1 MLNEEIIL
9 QKIEDCMA
17 RIKDFVTPAGAKS
30 NKIEFEHKIKAHRRG
45 RFLKITSIGIVVVL
59 FVGALIFLWKNAIY
73 TSYSEISSYPR
84 ISSSDSVCLNHNGKV
99 LSYSKD
105 GISSMDT
112 KGNLVWNETY
122 QMQDPIVEVNGN
134 AVAVGDYNG
143 HIIYVMDEKGK
154 VGEVDTN
161 LPIRDLCVSK
171 TGIVAAVLKDSKLT
185 RLNLYDP
192 KGKELVKSEC
202 RMSQN
207 GYPVAVALSDT
218 GEVMEVSYLYVDS
231 GVMRSGIG
239 FYNFGAVGQNELH
252 NYVSGFNYTDSVVPY
267 VKFLN
272 NEIAVAVA
280 DDRIMFY
287 KGDQKPAVLSET
299 LLSEQILSVYTG
311 KEYVGLVYENK
322 DGVTKY
328 YMDLY
333 NIEGEKE
340 DTLEFDCEYTDI
352 VITEKTIL
360 IYNKNEWNVYTIGG
374 RMKFS
379 GTYENNI
386 RKIIPTNHIENYMI
400 VTDETLE
407 TVILK

>member
-1 MLNEEIIL
+1 MSNIRNYMREKEGDYKEKIRKHRQSKLRFFCTVVGVIL
-9 QKIEDCMA
+9 
-17 RIKDFVTPAGAKS
+17 F
-30 NKIEFEHKIKAHRRG
+30 
-45 RFLKITSIGIVVVL
+45 VVL
-59 FVGALIFLWKNAIY
+59 ICFLYHKLRIYNEYTIKNVMER
-73 TSYSEISSYPR
+73 TESSA
-84 ISSSDSVCLNHNGKV
+84 SVTLQIGENMV
-99 LSYSKD
+99 SYSKD
-105 GISSMDT
+105 GASCVDI
-112 KGNLVWNETY
+112 KGNKVWNQTY
-122 QMQDPIVEVNGN
+122 EMQKPIVGFTSDSI
-134 AVAVGDYNG
+134 AIADYNG
-143 HIIYVMDEKGK
+143 RSIYVMDSQNILGTIS
-154 VGEVDTN
+154 TN
-161 LPIRDLCVSK
+161 MPVKNVAVSES
-171 TGIVAAVLKDSKLT
+171 GIVAAVLEDGNTTWIYVYDAKGNVLVYSKT
-185 RLNLYDP
+185 
-192 KGKELVKSEC
+192 K
-202 RMSQN
+202 MSN
-207 GYPVAVALSDT
+207 SGYPIAVALSPDAT
-218 GEVMEVSYLYVDS
+218 LMAVSYLYVDS

-400 VTDETLE
+400 VTDDTLE

>member
-1 MLNEEIIL
+1 MSNIRNYMREKEGDYKEKIRKHRQSKLRFFCTVVGVIL
-9 QKIEDCMA
+9 
-17 RIKDFVTPAGAKS
+17 F
-30 NKIEFEHKIKAHRRG
+30 
-45 RFLKITSIGIVVVL
+45 VVL
-59 FVGALIFLWKNAIY
+59 ICFLYHKLRIYNEYTIKNVMER
-73 TSYSEISSYPR
+73 TESSA
-84 ISSSDSVCLNHNGKV
+84 SVTLQIGENMV
-99 LSYSKD
+99 SYSKD
-105 GISSMDT
+105 GASCVDI
-112 KGNLVWNETY
+112 KGNKVWNQTY
-122 QMQDPIVEVNGN
+122 EMQKPIVGFTSDSI
-134 AVAVGDYNG
+134 AIADYNG
-143 HIIYVMDEKGK
+143 RSIYVMDSQNILGTIS
-154 VGEVDTN
+154 TN
-161 LPIRDLCVSK
+161 MPVKNVAVSES
-171 TGIVAAVLKDSKLT
+171 GIVAAVLEDGNTTWIYVYDAKGNVLVYSKT
-185 RLNLYDP
+185 
-192 KGKELVKSEC
+192 K
-202 RMSQN
+202 MSN
-207 GYPVAVALSDT
+207 SGYPIAVALSPDAT
-218 GEVMEVSYLYVDS
+218 LMAVSYLYVDS

-287 KGDQKPAVLSET
+287 KGEQKPAVLSET

>member
-1 MLNEEIIL
+1 MSNIRNYMREKEGDYKEKIRKHRQSKLRFFCTVVGIIL
-9 QKIEDCMA
+9 
-17 RIKDFVTPAGAKS
+17 F
-30 NKIEFEHKIKAHRRG
+30 
-45 RFLKITSIGIVVVL
+45 VVL
-59 FVGALIFLWKNAIY
+59 ICFLYHKLRIYNEYTIKNVMER
-73 TSYSEISSYPR
+73 TESSA
-84 ISSSDSVCLNHNGKV
+84 SVTLQIGENMV
-99 LSYSKD
+99 SYSKD
-105 GISSMDT
+105 GASCVDI
-112 KGNLVWNETY
+112 KGNKVWNQTY
-122 QMQDPIVEVNGN
+122 EMQKPIVGFTSDSI
-134 AVAVGDYNG
+134 AIADYNG
-143 HIIYVMDEKGK
+143 RSIYVMDSQNILGTIS
-154 VGEVDTN
+154 TN
-161 LPIRDLCVSK
+161 MPVKNVAVSES
-171 TGIVAAVLKDSKLT
+171 GIVAAVLEDGNTTWIYVYDATGNVLVYSKT
-185 RLNLYDP
+185 
-192 KGKELVKSEC
+192 K
-202 RMSQN
+202 MSN
-207 GYPVAVALSDT
+207 SGYPIAVALSPDAT
-218 GEVMEVSYLYVDS
+218 LMAVSYLYVDS

-272 NEIAVAVA
+272 NEIVVAVA

-400 VTDETLE
+400 VTDDTLE

>member
-1 MLNEEIIL
+1 MSNIRNYMREKEGDYKEKIRKHRQSKLRFFCTVVGVIL
-9 QKIEDCMA
+9 
-17 RIKDFVTPAGAKS
+17 F
-30 NKIEFEHKIKAHRRG
+30 
-45 RFLKITSIGIVVVL
+45 VVL
-59 FVGALIFLWKNAIY
+59 ICFLYHKLRIYNEYTIKNVMER
-73 TSYSEISSYPR
+73 TESSA
-84 ISSSDSVCLNHNGKV
+84 SVTLQIGENMV
-99 LSYSKD
+99 SYSKD
-105 GISSMDT
+105 GASCVDI
-112 KGNLVWNETY
+112 KGNKVWNQTY
-122 QMQDPIVEVNGN
+122 EMQKPIVGFTSDSI
-134 AVAVGDYNG
+134 AIADYNG
-143 HIIYVMDEKGK
+143 RSIYVMDSQNILGTIS
-154 VGEVDTN
+154 TN
-161 LPIRDLCVSK
+161 MPVKNVAVSES
-171 TGIVAAVLKDSKLT
+171 GIVAAVLEDGNTTWIYVYDAQGNVLVYSKT
-185 RLNLYDP
+185 
-192 KGKELVKSEC
+192 K
-202 RMSQN
+202 MSN
-207 GYPVAVALSDT
+207 SGYPIAVALSPDAT
-218 GEVMEVSYLYVDS
+218 LMAVSYLYVDS

-400 VTDETLE
+400 VTDDTLE

>member
-1 MLNEEIIL
+1 MSNIRNYMREKEGDYKEKIRKHRQSKLRFFCTVVGVIL
-9 QKIEDCMA
+9 
-17 RIKDFVTPAGAKS
+17 F
-30 NKIEFEHKIKAHRRG
+30 
-45 RFLKITSIGIVVVL
+45 VVL
-59 FVGALIFLWKNAIY
+59 ICFLYHKLRIYNEYTIKNVMER
-73 TSYSEISSYPR
+73 TESSA
-84 ISSSDSVCLNHNGKV
+84 SVTLQIGENMV
-99 LSYSKD
+99 SYSKD
-105 GISSMDT
+105 GASCVDI
-112 KGNLVWNETY
+112 KGNKVWNQTY
-122 QMQDPIVEVNGN
+122 EMQKPIVGFTSDSI
-134 AVAVGDYNG
+134 AIADYNG
-143 HIIYVMDEKGK
+143 RSIYVMDSQNILGTIS
-154 VGEVDTN
+154 TN
-161 LPIRDLCVSK
+161 MPVKNVAVSES
-171 TGIVAAVLKDSKLT
+171 GIVAAVLEDGNTTWIYVYDAKGNVLVYSKT
-185 RLNLYDP
+185 
-192 KGKELVKSEC
+192 K
-202 RMSQN
+202 MSN
-207 GYPVAVALSDT
+207 SGYPIAVALSPDAT
-218 GEVMEVSYLYVDS
+218 LMAVSYLYVDS

-379 GTYENNI
+379 CTYENNI

-400 VTDETLE
+400 VTDDTLE

>member
-1 MLNEEIIL
+1 MSNIRNYMREKEGDYKEKIRKHRQSKLRFFCTVVGVIL
-9 QKIEDCMA
+9 
-17 RIKDFVTPAGAKS
+17 F
-30 NKIEFEHKIKAHRRG
+30 
-45 RFLKITSIGIVVVL
+45 VVL
-59 FVGALIFLWKNAIY
+59 ICFLYHKLRIYNEYTIKNVMER
-73 TSYSEISSYPR
+73 TESSA
-84 ISSSDSVCLNHNGKV
+84 SVTLQIGENMV
-99 LSYSKD
+99 SYSKD
-105 GISSMDT
+105 GASCVDI
-112 KGNLVWNETY
+112 KGNKVWNQTY
-122 QMQDPIVEVNGN
+122 EMQKPIVGFTSDSI
-134 AVAVGDYNG
+134 AIADYNG
-143 HIIYVMDEKGK
+143 RSIYVMDSQNILGTIS
-154 VGEVDTN
+154 TN
-161 LPIRDLCVSK
+161 MPVKNVAVSES
-171 TGIVAAVLKDSKLT
+171 GIVAAVLEDGNTTWIYVYDAKGNVLVYSKT
-185 RLNLYDP
+185 
-192 KGKELVKSEC
+192 K
-202 RMSQN
+202 MSN
-207 GYPVAVALSDT
+207 SGYPIAVALSPDAT
-218 GEVMEVSYLYVDS
+218 LMAVSYLYVDS

-333 NIEGEKE
+333 TIEGEKE

-400 VTDETLE
+400 VTDDTLE

>member
-1 MLNEEIIL
+1 MSNIRNYMREKEGDYKEKIRKHRQSKLRFFCTVVGVIL
-9 QKIEDCMA
+9 
-17 RIKDFVTPAGAKS
+17 F
-30 NKIEFEHKIKAHRRG
+30 
-45 RFLKITSIGIVVVL
+45 VVL
-59 FVGALIFLWKNAIY
+59 ICFLYHKLRIYNEYTIKNVMER
-73 TSYSEISSYPR
+73 TESSA
-84 ISSSDSVCLNHNGKV
+84 SVTLQIGENMV
-99 LSYSKD
+99 SYSKD
-105 GISSMDT
+105 GAYCVDI
-112 KGNLVWNETY
+112 KGNKVWNQTY
-122 QMQDPIVEVNGN
+122 EMQKPIVGFTSDSI
-134 AVAVGDYNG
+134 AIADYNG
-143 HIIYVMDEKGK
+143 RSIYVMDSQNILGTIS
-154 VGEVDTN
+154 TN
-161 LPIRDLCVSK
+161 MPVKNVAVSES
-171 TGIVAAVLKDSKLT
+171 GIVAAVLEDGNTTWIYVYDAKGNVLVYSKT
-185 RLNLYDP
+185 
-192 KGKELVKSEC
+192 K
-202 RMSQN
+202 MSN
-207 GYPVAVALSDT
+207 SGYPIAVALSPDAT
-218 GEVMEVSYLYVDS
+218 LMAVSYLYVDS

-400 VTDETLE
+400 VTDDTLE

>member
-1 MLNEEIIL
+1 MSNIRNYMREKEGDYKE
-9 QKIEDCMA
+9 KI
-17 RIKDFVTPAGAKS
+17 RK
-30 NKIEFEHKIKAHRRG
+30 HRRSKL
-45 RFLKITSIGIVVVL
+45 RFFCTVVGVILFVVL
-59 FVGALIFLWKNAIY
+59 ICFLYHKLRIYNEYTIKNVMER
-73 TSYSEISSYPR
+73 TESSA
-84 ISSSDSVCLNHNGKV
+84 SVTLQIGENMV
-99 LSYSKD
+99 SYSKD
-105 GISSMDT
+105 GASCVDI
-112 KGNLVWNETY
+112 KGNKVWNQTY
-122 QMQDPIVEVNGN
+122 EMQKPIVGFTSDSI
-134 AVAVGDYNG
+134 AIADYNG
-143 HIIYVMDEKGK
+143 RSIYVMDSQNILGTIS
-154 VGEVDTN
+154 TN
-161 LPIRDLCVSK
+161 MPVKNVAVSES
-171 TGIVAAVLKDSKLT
+171 GIVAAVLEDGNTTWIYVYDAKGNVLVYSKT
-185 RLNLYDP
+185 
-192 KGKELVKSEC
+192 K
-202 RMSQN
+202 MSN
-207 GYPVAVALSDT
+207 SGYPIAVALSPDAT
-218 GEVMEVSYLYVDS
+218 LMAVSYLYVDS

-386 RKIIPTNHIENYMI
+386 RKIIPTNHIDNYMI
-400 VTDETLE
+400 VTDDTLE